1 MTEITATRRDDPARE
16 RFSPSLEA
24 LLARLNPEQLAAVT
38 SPRPYVLMASIP
50 GSGKTLALVA
60 RAAWLIRRG
69 LRPTQLVAL
78 TFSRKAADELQDRLA
93 RLLGDEGRGVWAGTF
108 HAFGASLA
116 RHYARLLPRGRTAG
130 FAVMDRD
137 DSRRAVKRLIRE
149 LDLHEDPGDLT
160 ELLDRAKRTNSQGLA
175 ATPGTREALAQL
187 IPAYEAALES
197 RDALDFADLLI
208 VPVRLL
214 ENHPDIRRQLQIRWR
229 HFLVDEGQDLDLLQQ
244 RLVELLVV
252 PFDDAASRDR
262 TSPTLSLAADDDQA
276 VFGWRGGS
284 ADYLLRFTQLYP
296 GATVINLCENFR
308 STPEILVP
316 AGRLIEHNRHRL
328 RKALTTQNPPGP
340 VPEVRHFASDKEEA
354 QYVADRIAQWVAEGV
369 APVAVLARMTTV
381 LVPIARSCEHRGL

>member
-1 MTEITATRRDDPARE
+1 MTDITTTRRDDPARE

-38 SPRPYVLMASIP
+38 CARPYVLMASIP

-78 TFSRKAADELQDRLA
+78 TFSRKAADELQDRLT
-93 RLLGDEGRGVWAGTF
+93 RLLGDQGRGVWAGTF

-160 ELLDRAKRTNSQGLA
+160 ELLDRAKRTNYQALA
-175 ATPGTREALAQL
+175 ALPDAMRESMTRLV
-187 IPAYEAALES
+187 PAYEAALES

-208 VPVRLL
+208 VPVR
-214 ENHPDIRRQLQIRWR
+214 
-229 HFLVDEGQDLDLLQQ
+229 
-244 RLVELLVV
+244 
-252 PFDDAASRDR
+252 
-262 TSPTLSLAADDDQA
+262 
-276 VFGWRGGS
+276 
-284 ADYLLRFTQLYP
+284 
-296 GATVINLCENFR
+296 
-308 STPEILVP
+308 
-316 AGRLIEHNRHRL
+316 
-328 RKALTTQNPPGP
+328 
-340 VPEVRHFASDKEEA
+340 
-354 QYVADRIAQWVAEGV
+354 
-369 APVAVLARMTTV
+369 
-381 LVPIARSCEHRGL
+381 